1 MINIKTKCFF
11 ELLKEDMF
19 TALVIH
25 SDMEVIGDFKGSN
38 KKG

>member
-19 TALVIH
+19 TALNVQ
-25 SDMEVIGDFKGSN
+25 DKADN
-38 KKG
+38 

>member
-19 TALVIH
+19 TALNVQGKADNQIPIIVRTL
-25 SDMEVIGDFKGSN
+25 M
-38 KKG
+38 